1 MSRQKIVIL
10 SGAGVS
16 AESGLSTYRDSNGLW
31 KQHAWQELASAEG
44 WRKNPQAVLEFYNER
59 RAQAWQAQP
68 NAAHQAIAR
77 LEQAYDVVVVTQNVD
92 ALHERGGSTNVI
104 HLHGELAY
112 ARGTSPARRRRLLED
127 RPIALGDLCEDGTQL
142 RPDIV
147 WFGEDVPL
155 IAVAA
160 DEVRRAD
167 RILVVGTSLSV
178 YPAASL
184 VHHAP
189 RHAVKALVALEV
201 EDLPHGYRFL
211 RGKATE
217 MVPPLVEQ
225 WLQEAR

>member
-31 KQHAWQELASAEG
+31 KQYAWQELASPEG

-77 LEQAYDVVVVTQNVD
+77 LEQAYHVVVVTQNVD

-167 RILVVGTSLSV
+167 RILVVGTSLLV
-178 YPAASL
+178 HPAASL

-189 RHAVKALVALEV
+189 RHAEKALVALEV

>member
-31 KQHAWQELASAEG
+31 KQHAWQELASPEG

-112 ARGTSPARRRRLLED
+112 ARGTSPARKRRLLED

-155 IAVAA
+155 IAVAV

-189 RHAVKALVALEV
+189 RHAVKALVAFEV

>member
-1 MSRQKIVIL
+1 MSRQKIVVL
-10 SGAGVS
+10 SGAGIS

-31 KQHAWQELASAEG
+31 KQYAWQELASPEG

-68 NAAHQAIAR
+68 NAAHRAIAA
-77 LEQAYDVVVVTQNVD
+77 LEQAYEVVVVTQNVD
-92 ALHERGGSTNVI
+92 ALHERGGSTRII

-127 RPIALGDLCEDGTQL
+127 KPIALGDLCEDGTQL

-155 IAVAA
+155 IADAA
-160 DEVRRAD
+160 EEVRTAD

-184 VHHAP
+184 VGYAP
-189 RHAVKALVALEV
+189 RHAVKALVSLEV
-201 EDLPHGYRFL
+201 EGLPHGYRFL
-211 RGKATE
+211 RGNATE
-217 MVPPLVEQ
+217 MVPALVEQ
-225 WLQEAR
+225 WMQEAI

>member
-1 MSRQKIVIL
+1 MKKQTIVIL

-31 KQHAWQELASAEG
+31 KQHAWQDLASPEG

-59 RAQAWQAQP
+59 RALAWQAQP
-68 NAAHQAIAR
+68 NAAHRAIAA

-92 ALHERGGSTNVI
+92 ALHERGGSTQVI

-155 IAVAA
+155 IADAA
-160 DEVRRAD
+160 EEVRRAD

-184 VHHAP
+184 VGYAP
-189 RHAVKALVALEV
+189 RHAVKALVSLEV
-201 EDLPHGYRFL
+201 EGLPHGYRFL

-217 MVPPLVEQ
+217 MVPALVEQ